1 VIIRALVAV
10 RHREGPLHYIE
21 IGVRVLFCA
30 PLALSLLFFLLSN
43 TTSRRRGG
51 YVMYLIGGGLDAL
64 VTTLIVGGF
73 VNVFCCYVILRT
85 LVAIVAPLRRK
96 TDPAAPG
103 GQELN

>member
-30 PLALSLLFFLLSN
+30 PLGAFITFLLTFEYN
-43 TTSRRRGG
+43 IPTPGG